1 MSSVSGV
8 QHVLDRSTAC
18 FQLKPH
24 LFNHAAAGEKRKVQL
39 KLLAIPADGCNCTG
53 SRHSKG

>member
-1 MSSVSGV
+1 MSLVSGV

-24 LFNHAAAGEKRKVQL
+24 LFNHVAAGEERKVQL
-39 KLLAIPADGCNCTG
+39 ELLAIPADSCICI
-53 SRHSKG
+53 